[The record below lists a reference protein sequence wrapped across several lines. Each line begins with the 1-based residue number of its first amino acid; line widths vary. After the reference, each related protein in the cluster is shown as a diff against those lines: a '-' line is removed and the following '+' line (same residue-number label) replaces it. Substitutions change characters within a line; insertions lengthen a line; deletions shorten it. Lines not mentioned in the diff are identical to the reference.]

1 MISIAI
7 DDKELEEHI
16 SSLPPDGREVF
27 LLSDGK
33 IRLSAVSATYMVNKM
48 KANHRTGLL
57 ETYILGQAYIAGAL
71 LSSEVKGND
80 RIQLDIECG
89 GPVKGVSVEAWASGA
104 VRGFLRNNPIPLDKP
119 LESLDTS
126 PIFGPGFL
134 TVTKILEGS
143 KAPVSGQIMLEYGN
157 IAKDLALY
165 YTRSVETPSLFYIS
179 IRFDQKGRVW
189 GAGGIFI
196 QALPGCPES
205 LLEELQDKAGNL
217 GNMGLFLSEGNSAE
231 EYIMKEFDVWKP
243 ELIGHTP
250 VGFSCPC
257 SREHFATH
265 LKGLPGNEKKAILEG
280 EFPLVLEC
288 LNCGSDY
295 GFDKDEIERIFTE
308 EK

>member
-1 MISIAI
+1 MNKRKFLIPFSLLMLILALCAFFAGFSDVDLDNALSPFSLSHPLGTDIYGRDLLERLALGTLISTCLAFCITAI
-7 DDKELEEHI
+7 SAVLGVCLGFLMSKSGILSFI
-16 SSLPPDGREVF
+16 STSFSNVLKSLSSVIVALF
-27 LLSDGK
+27 
-33 IRLSAVSATYMVNKM
+33 LSA
-48 KANHRTGLL
+48 
-57 ETYILGQAYIAGAL
+57 
-71 LSSEVKGND
+71 
-80 RIQLDIECG
+80 
-89 GPVKGVSVEAWASGA
+89 
-104 VRGFLRNNPIPLDKP
+104 
-119 LESLDTS
+119 
-126 PIFGPGFL
+126 IFGPGFL
-134 TVTKILEGS
+134 TVAKILEGS
-143 KAPVSGQIMLEYGN
+143 KTPVSGQIMLEYGN

-243 ELIGHTP
+243 EHIGHTP

-257 SREHFATH
+257 SREHFATY
-265 LKGLPGNEKKAILEG
+265 LKGLPENEKKAILEG

>member
-1 MISIAI
+1 M
-7 DDKELEEHI
+7 ELREHI
-16 SSLPPDGREVF
+16 ASLPADGREVF
-27 LLSDGK
+27 LIADDTVRIS
-33 IRLSAVSATYMVNKM
+33 SVSATAMVNQM
-48 KANHRTGLL
+48 RANHRTGLM

-71 LSSEVKGND
+71 LTSTVKGND
-80 RIQLDIECG
+80 RIRMDIECG
-89 GPVKGVSVEAWASGA
+89 GPVKGLSVEAWASGA
-104 VRGFLRNNPIPLDKP
+104 VRGYLYRNPIPLDSP

-126 PIFGPGFL
+126 PMFGPGFL
-134 TVTKILEGS
+134 TVTRILEGS
-143 KAPVSGQIMLEYGN
+143 RIPFSGQVMLGHGS

-165 YTRSVETPSLFYIS
+165 FQESEQTPSLFYLSIS
-179 IRFDQKGRVW
+179 FDKAGRVW

-243 ELIGHTP
+243 EHIGHTP

-257 SREHFATH
+257 SREHFATY
-265 LKGLPGNEKKAILEG
+265 LKGLPENEKKAILEG